1 MPTPPYD
8 AAAARREVDAILSS
22 GIVSSSSR
30 QARLLEYLF
39 SKLERGELADLK
51 EYTIAVDLFQK
62 PADFDQHSDA
72 TVRVEAHRLR
82 KKLEKYYATDGL
94 DHPLRV
100 VLPPGQYALEFQ
112 PPPTG
117 HASDPVAATPP
128 RPADAPPSARAE
140 RVRALLVPTLA
151 LITLAALAFGV
162 FSYTRRNPLPQATSA
177 SASARAN
184 GDESMPDPEPDAIR
198 ILVGHAGEPYVDAAG
213 RRWQSDRYF
222 DGGTVRFLDNLLIS
236 RTGRPQLFQHIRE
249 GSFTYRIPLPPREYE
264 LRLYAAEPDG
274 PAAERNPSRRL
285 RYYVVFE
292 NGRVLAPS
300 YDIDSAS
307 GFSADT
313 RSFAG
318 LRPDD
323 HGILALR
330 FNGDRG
336 GALVSAIELV
346 PMIQGKVRPIRIMAQ
361 AAPYLDGKKD
371 FWAPDD
377 YFAGGRR
384 AVLTGL
390 VSGAVDSV
398 VVAGERVGDFEYFIP
413 EPPGAYRV
421 TLFFAEVWF
430 GPLNAGHKGV
440 GARVFNVLLNHEV
453 VERDLDLLTQAP
465 PNQLVRRT
473 YRNVH
478 PDANGKICLTFV
490 SKVNLALIRAIEV
503 VPEDDA
509 PAR

>member
-1 MPTPPYD
+1 MPPPPYD
-8 AAAARREVDAILSS
+8 AAAARREVDVILNS

-82 KKLEKYYATDGL
+82 KKLEKYYATEGL

-100 VLPPGQYALEFQ
+100 VLPPGQYALEFHGA
-112 PPPTG
+112 PPHHPPG
-117 HASDPVAATPP
+117 LATPP
-128 RPADAPPSARAE
+128 PALGTEAPPRARL
-140 RVRALLVPTLA
+140 RALLVPTLA
-151 LITLAALAFGV
+151 LITLAALAFGI
-162 FSYTRRNPLPQATSA
+162 FFYTR
-177 SASARAN
+177 SARQAPAAGAAASTHAN
-184 GDESMPDPEPDAIR
+184 GENVQPDPEPDAVR
-198 ILVGHAGEPYVDAAG
+198 ILVGHAGEPYVDEAG

-249 GSFTYRIPLPPREYE
+249 GSFTYRIPLPPGEYE

-274 PAAERNPSRRL
+274 PAAERNPARRL
-285 RYYVVFE
+285 RYYVVFA
-292 NGRVLAPS
+292 NDRVLAPS

-313 RSFAG
+313 RCFAG

-323 HGILALR
+323 HGMLALR

-336 GALVSAIELV
+336 GALVSAIELL
-346 PMIQGKVRPIRIMAQ
+346 PMLQGKVRPIRIMAQ
-361 AAPYLDGKKD
+361 AEPYLDGNKT

-384 AVLTGL
+384 AVLTGM
-390 VSGAVDSV
+390 VSGDVDSA

-413 EPPGAYRV
+413 EPPGAYQV

-430 GPLNAGHKGV
+430 GALNAGGKGV

-465 PNQLVRRT
+465 PNRLVLRT

-503 VPEDDA
+503 VPEEA
-509 PAR
+509 TPAR